1 MKTFAGGAE
10 VRVFKIASLT
20 LLVLL
25 LFPWPALADGIIIP
39 FPPKPPIPPI
49 SALEIKYHRV
59 NVSIKDQVAFTRV
72 DQVFYNPNS
81 FPIEG
86 IYVFP
91 FPEEAAI
98 SAFSMYVD
106 GKKLEGKLLKKEEAR
121 RLYEQ
126 IVRSSKDPALLEYVG
141 RNAFQA
147 SIFPIPPG
155 GERRIQ
161 VEYTQ
166 LLPYEGG
173 IVKYIYPLDT
183 ERFSAKPIEEVTIN
197 VEISSQ
203 KPLKLIYSS
212 SHEVRIERQGE
223 NKAIVGYEEKNTLP
237 DRDFALYF
245 SFSPDETGFG
255 LLSYKPTGEDG
266 FFILFLSPE
275 IRQEEERV
283 AKDVIFVLDVSG
295 SMEGEK
301 LRQAKEALKFVLS
314 RLYREDRFNVLVFST
329 GVYRF
334 ADSLVPASEKEK
346 AREFVEELQAGGST
360 NIYQALMEALAD
372 VEDRP
377 TYLLFLTDG
386 LPTVGITDVHRIVE
400 EVSRKIPRNVRLFTF
415 GVGDDVNT
423 FLLDKLAS
431 EHRGI
436 STYVRPGEDLEAAV
450 STFYSR
456 ISSPV
461 LTDLSLEFK
470 GVRVRDLYP
479 SPLPDLFAGS
489 QLAIVGRYR
498 EGGKATVILKGKKG
512 DREETFS
519 WETEFLPKGGEEFIP
534 RIWAARRIGYLME
547 QIRLHGET
555 KEIVD
560 EIVELSLRY
569 GIITPY
575 TSFLVE
581 EEIFTPEGREEA
593 VRKLMP
599 NLRMAPEASFGAQA
613 VQRSIVQR
621 DLQETARAVPYVVS
635 ERIRPIGDRAFILR
649 DGVWID
655 TTFERKKME
664 TIKVPFGSEA
674 YFRLLAENPQLGR
687 YFSLGKRVIVVVGD
701 RAYEIVEEPEKPSPS
716 PQRSDFLT
724 RLIHLI
730 RSILKLKN

>member
-1 MKTFAGGAE
+1 MRA
-10 VRVFKIASLT
+10 FKIASLT
-20 LLVLL
+20 LLAFL

-197 VEISSQ
+197 IEISSQ

-223 NKAIVGYEEKNTLP
+223 NKAVVGYEEKNTLP

-245 SFSPDETGFG
+245 SFSPDELGFG
-255 LLSYKPTGEDG
+255 LLSYKPAGEDG

-275 IRQEEERV
+275 IRQEEEV
-283 AKDVIFVLDVSG
+283 AKDVIFVLDISG

-314 RLYREDRFNVLVFST
+314 RLHGEDRFNVLVFST

-334 ADSLVPASEKEK
+334 AESLVPASEKEK

-360 NIYQALMEALAD
+360 NIYQALLEALAD
-372 VEDRP
+372 VEERP

-436 STYVRPGEDLEAAV
+436 STYVRPGEDLEAAI

-489 QLAIVGRYR
+489 QLVIVGRYQ
-498 EGGKATVILKGKKG
+498 EGGKATVTIKGKRG
-512 DREETFS
+512 DKEETLS
-519 WETEFLPKGGEEFIP
+519 WETEFLTKGGEEFIP
-534 RIWAARRIGYLME
+534 RIWAARHIGYLME
-547 QIRLHGET
+547 QIRLHGEN

-575 TSFLVE
+575 TSFLVG
-581 EEIFTPEGREEA
+581 EEIFTPEGKEEA

-599 NLRMAPEASFGAQA
+599 NLSMAPEASFGAQA
-613 VQRSIVQR
+613 VQKSIVQR
-621 DLQETARAVPYVVS
+621 HLQETTLATPSIVS
-635 ERIRPIGDRAFILR
+635 ERIRQIGDRAFIFR

-664 TIKVPFGSEA
+664 TIRVPFGSEA
-674 YFRLLAENPQLGR
+674 YFRLLMENPQLGR
-687 YFSLGKRVIVVVGD
+687 YFSLGKRVIVVAGD
-701 RAYEIVEEPEKPSPS
+701 RTYEVVEEPEKPSPP
-716 PQRSDFLT
+716 PQKPDFLT
-724 RLIHLI
+724 RLIRLL
-730 RSILKLKN
+730 RNILKLKN